1 MVSESR
7 VRRPCRPLPMWKLG
21 LGDKATIPEC
31 VTGFSP
37 FLAISVYQNFRFS
50 SSINWAS
57 LVAH

>member
-1 MVSESR
+1 MVSECR
-7 VRRPCRPLPMWKLG
+7 VRRPCGSLPMWKFG
-21 LGDKATIPEC
+21 PGDKATIPEC

-57 LVAH
+57 IMVQ

>member
-1 MVSESR
+1 
-7 VRRPCRPLPMWKLG
+7 MWKFG

-31 VTGFSP
+31 ITGFSP

-57 LVAH
+57 LMVQ